1 MSRWDGSKHVWSIG
15 ASMLPR
21 QWAWPGQAFRLLLM
35 GHEAFWLGVGRHGA
49 CSRGPWGKPPSKRVN
64 ICFLHENLY
73 DFWRP
78 VVQNCLFNYT
88 QIPSFCDIPPL
99 GEGKIGGSFLDNSIV
114 AQIQALQCSDYN
126 NIILRGLLNKLLV
139 ST

>member
-1 MSRWDGSKHVWSIG
+1 MGLVLG
-15 ASMLPR
+15 
-21 QWAWPGQAFRLLLM
+21 
-35 GHEAFWLGVGRHGA
+35 GHEGSLQARNVLL
-49 CSRGPWGKPPSKRVN
+49 S
-64 ICFLHENLY
+64 FLATDNLY